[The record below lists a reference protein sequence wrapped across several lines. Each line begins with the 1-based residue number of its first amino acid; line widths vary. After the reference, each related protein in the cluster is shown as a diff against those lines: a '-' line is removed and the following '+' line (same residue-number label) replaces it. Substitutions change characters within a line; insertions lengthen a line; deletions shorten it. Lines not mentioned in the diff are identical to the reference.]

1 LSSLLDGKEIFWCVG
16 RGRFQWVAGE
26 EGDLFLNPEFKKKGY
41 VTAKHTQTHT
51 HWCKNMTEGERVN

>member
-1 LSSLLDGKEIFWCVG
+1 
-16 RGRFQWVAGE
+16 VAGE